1 MKFDILGV
9 GNALVDETF
18 YVEREFV
25 DSAGLNF
32 NSFKPFSFKEQE
44 EIISSIPEKQLPEVM
59 CGGSTTNSLA
69 AASNLGSKCGL
80 ICQLGSDGRGSLY
93 EKNLKD
99 NGIEPLNNF
108 HHENIKTGR
117 CLVFIT
123 PNSERTMGTYLGAS
137 ERLVDNVEFI
147 SHANNS
153 KIIFS
158 EGYQFTSDENY
169 FAFLNILKGC
179 SSEIKFALSLSDPGV
194 VNAFRE
200 RFEEVISIRKIDYL
214 FCNQEEAIALAGS
227 NFAKDLQAVARNFV
241 VTNGSENS
249 IIVEN
254 NNLHEIDAYKV
265 EAIDSNGAGDI
276 FAGAALYKV
285 IEGDSFFE
293 ACKFGNYASSIIVQ
307 EKSPR
312 LTRDGYKGLLENY
325 KRSL

>member
-285 IEGDSFFE
+285 IEGESFFE

-312 LTRDGYKGLLENY
+312 LTKDGYKGLIDNY

>member
-179 SSEIKFALSLSDPGV
+179 STEIKFALSLSDPGV

-285 IEGDSFFE
+285 IEGESFFE

-312 LTRDGYKGLLENY
+312 LTKDGYKGLIDNY